1 MPFGVPSRRG
11 PVKPTDLRIPPRVLI
26 VPCLHA
32 IRHHRPFGA
41 AAATVTQ
48 KGFAMLQVILGIVGV
63 LFVLDMSGVAFR
75 WVTNRLAK

>member
-1 MPFGVPSRRG
+1 MPF
-11 PVKPTDLRIPPRVLI
+11 
-26 VPCLHA
+26 LHA
-32 IRHHRPFGA
+32 IRHQRPFGA
-41 AAATVTQ
+41 AAATVTH

>member
-1 MPFGVPSRRG
+1 MPSGVPSRRG

-26 VPCLHA
+26 VPFLHA

-41 AAATVTQ
+41 AAAVTH
-48 KGFAMLQVILGIVGV
+48 KGFAMLQIILGIVGV